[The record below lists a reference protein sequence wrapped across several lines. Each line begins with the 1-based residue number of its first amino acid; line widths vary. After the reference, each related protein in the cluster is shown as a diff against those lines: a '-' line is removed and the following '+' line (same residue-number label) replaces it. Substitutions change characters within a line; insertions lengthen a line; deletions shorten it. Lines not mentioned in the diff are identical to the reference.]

1 MAAALAICPQESLA
15 EGFTGAEFLSWS
27 QAQQRSYVN
36 AQLVMASSIV
46 ARAKP
51 DMSQCLADHFYGE
64 QGVTDEQFDALRKTI
79 EDYETYHPSSV
90 LVIVIENTCGTFY

>member
-1 MAAALAICPQESLA
+1 MAVTLATCPQKSLA

-51 DMSQCLADHFYGE
+51 AMSQCLADHFYGD
-64 QGVTDEQFDALRKTI
+64 QGITDERFDTLRRTI

-90 LVIVIENTCGTFY
+90 LEIVIENTCGTFY